1 MVSLKDI
8 TIKLGAFTLDQVSM
22 EIPASKYGVL
32 MGSSG
37 SGKTTILEAICG
49 LKKIKSGKIILD
61 EIDVT
66 DLRPGDRHLGY
77 VPQEGV
83 LFSTMTVKDQI
94 AFGPIVRG
102 WKKVDAFERAKDLS
116 SSLEIEHLLSRK
128 PLGLSGGESQ
138 RVALARALAS
148 RPRLMCLD
156 EPLSAL
162 DEDTR
167 DKACSL
173 IKKLHEKEGFTV
185 LHITHSASEAELM
198 GDNVF
203 RIREG
208 KINSV

>member
-102 WKKVDAFERAKDLS
+102 WKKVDAFERAKELS

-148 RPRLMCLD
+148 RPRLICLD

-208 KINSV
+208 KIISV

>member
-1 MVSLKDI
+1 MVSLKNI
-8 TIKLGAFTLDQVSM
+8 SIQLGDFALDDVSF
-22 EIPASKYGVL
+22 EIPESKYGVL

-49 LKKIKSGKIILD
+49 LKKIRSGKIILD

-66 DLRPGDRHLGY
+66 NLRPGDRHLGY

-83 LFSTMTVKDQI
+83 LFSTMTIKDQI

-102 WKKVDAFERAKDLS
+102 WNKEDAFERANELA

-148 RPRLMCLD
+148 RPRVICLD

-173 IKKLHEKEGFTV
+173 IKSLHEKESFTV
-185 LHITHSASEAELM
+185 LHITHSASEANLM
-198 GDNVF
+198 GELVF
-203 RIREG
+203 RISEG
-208 KINSV
+208 KVIST